1 MRRARP
7 ADELR
12 FRSTGMST
20 PVTRAEL
27 GSLRAKLFYGF
38 GSIAFGI
45 KDFGFGQILLF
56 YYNKVIG
63 LQPWSVSLAIA
74 AVLCVDAVIDPVIG
88 QVSDNLRTK
97 LGRRHPLMYA
107 AALPVAVS
115 YFFLWT
121 PPHGWS
127 QNATLIYLFVMATI
141 VRFFISMYE
150 IPSSAMVPEMTDDY
164 DARTSFISIRY
175 VFGVAASVLMNA
187 ATFGFLLYATAAHPD
202 ARTNPAGYTR
212 FALASAVIMVVSIL
226 ISARGTQRY
235 IPLFR
240 APPARRPGLGTIV
253 REGLATLAHGQFLI
267 VFCAS
272 MFGAMAI
279 GLAVSLGLYFNTY
292 FWAFTTKQVAALAL
306 AGLPA
311 IVVPPLL
318 AWPLSQAFG
327 KKNAALGFYFFC
339 VVLGVVP
346 MSLRLLGLFPGNG
359 SSLLFALVFAER
371 AVSLTLGVG
380 CLILFG
386 SMVADVVEDNAVRTG
401 RRSEGLLLSA
411 MSFVNKLVSAMG
423 LILAGL
429 VLQLTQATATGKSP
443 ASPTTMAEIYLP
455 LLLLLY
461 GIGIVILSRYRISR
475 AQHEEN
481 VRLLTEAQAEAA
493 IAIVGAPPS

>member
-1 MRRARP
+1 
-7 ADELR
+7 
-12 FRSTGMST
+12 MST

-45 KDFGFGQILLF
+45 KDFGFGTLLLF
-56 YYNKVIG
+56 YYNKVVG
-63 LQPWSVSLAIA
+63 LEPWTVSLAIA

-88 QVSDNLRTK
+88 QISDNLRTP

-115 YFFLWT
+115 YYFLWM

-127 QNATLIYLFVMATI
+127 HDATLVYLFVMATV

-175 VFGVAASVLMNA
+175 VFGVGAAVLMNA
-187 ATFGFLLYATAAHPD
+187 ATFAVLLFADAAHPD
-202 ARTNPAGYTR
+202 ARTNPGGYPR
-212 FALASAVIMVVSIL
+212 FALASAAIMVVSIL

-240 APPARRPGLGTIV
+240 APPARRPGVGTIV
-253 REGLATLAHGQFLI
+253 REGLSTLAHGQFLV

-279 GLAVSLGLYFNTY
+279 GLAASLGLYFNTY
-292 FWAFTTKQVAALAL
+292 FWEFSSQQVAGLAL

-311 IVVPPLL
+311 IVLPPLL
-318 AWPLSQAFG
+318 AWPLSKALG

-359 SSLLFALVFAER
+359 SSLLFGLIFAER
-371 AVSLTLGVG
+371 AVSLTLGIG

-411 MSFVNKLVSAMG
+411 MAFVNKLVSAMG

-429 VLQLTQATATGKSP
+429 VLQLTNETATGA
-443 ASPTTMAEIYLP
+443 ASPRAMAEIYLP
-455 LLLLLY
+455 VLLVLY

-475 AQHEEN
+475 TQHEEN
-481 VRLLTEAQAEAA
+481 VRLLTEAEAQAAV
-493 IAIVGAPPS
+493 AIVGAPSS